1 MNRLIAVGIGIAII
15 AIVGLGFGFNSSIEN
30 DVQKETE
37 SIPQDVEDD
46 EQKFSLELSD
56 EVITSESPQDEDD
69 GEKFSLKLSD
79 KVITSENP

>member
-1 MNRLIAVGIGIAII
+1 MNRPIAIGIGIVII

-37 SIPQDVEDD
+37 SIPQDVKDD
-46 EQKFSLELSD
+46 GEKISLKLSD
-56 EVITSESPQDEDD
+56 EVITSENPQDEDD

-79 KVITSENP
+79 KVITSEKP